1 MMLDIIFDRQLK
13 LQRESFGVNPADFT
27 EEEKIQFIKDMILAA
42 TDELHEAL
50 GEVGWKPW
58 ATSKHI
64 NREAFV
70 GELVDVFHFL
80 VNLWLAVGAT
90 SEEVEIRYLAKANKN
105 AKRQAEGYDGVWG
118 KCPECK
124 RAFDDAGVMCSV
136 SEGCEYDDD
145 FPKDCA

>member
-1 MMLDIIFDRQLK
+1 MLDLIFERQKK
-13 LQRESFGVNPADFT
+13 LQEESFGVKLD
-27 EEEKIQFIKDMILAA
+27 ELSDEDRSQFIKDMILAA

-50 GEVGWKPW
+50 AEVGWKPW
-58 ATSKHI
+58 ATSRHV

-70 GELVDVFHFL
+70 GELVDVLHFI

-90 SEEVEIRYLAKANKN
+90 PEEVQIRYQEKADKN

-124 RAFDDAGVMCSV
+124 RAFDDAGVMCSME
-136 SEGCEYDDD
+136 EGCEYEA
-145 FPKDCA
+145 DCQ

>member
-1 MMLDIIFDRQLK
+1 MLDSIFMRQAV
-13 LQRESFGVNPADFT
+13 LQKESFGIDPENLPED
-27 EEEKIQFIKDMILAA
+27 EKIQFIKDMILAA

-50 GEVGWKPW
+50 AEVGWKPW
-58 ATSKHI
+58 ATSRHI

-70 GELVDVFHFL
+70 GELVDVLHFI

-90 SEEVEIRYLAKANKN
+90 ADEVEIRYLDKADKN
-105 AKRQAEGYDGVWG
+105 AKRQTDGYDGVWG

-136 SEGCEYDDD
+136 SEGCEYDDG